1 MDGEPSHL
9 QILVISVGASASL
22 VGAMW
27 TAFLIYI
34 KFLNAKFVAAN
45 EKVAQATETVAHA
58 VEELTKRFDGLVMTD
73 HVHRPEFEA
82 ERSRLS
88 TLRDIVTRNTV
99 RLETLE
105 GRRDHR
111 DAREND
117 GG

>member
-27 TAFLIYI
+27 TAFLVYI

-45 EKVAQATETVAHA
+45 EKVAQATETVAVA
-58 VEELTKRFDGLVMTD
+58 VNALTARFDALVLTD
-73 HVHRPEFEA
+73 HVHRQEFEA
-82 ERSRLS
+82 ERSRIG
-88 TLRDIVTRNTV
+88 TLRDIVVRNTV

-111 DAREND
+111 DARETD